1 MRSATRSDA
10 RGGGSFGPARGIRI
24 ADAGGLTAFAETEAC
39 ALTSTTDR
47 GPDGTCPTFCVRCG
61 CCATPILH
69 SVLDVVATFIPPVVA
84 LPQAA
89 TTGLPSARSEATP
102 S

>member
-1 MRSATRSDA
+1 MRRWLLLAVLA
-10 RGGGSFGPARGIRI
+10 LLI

-61 CCATPILH
+61 CCATPNLH

-89 TTGLPSARSEATP
+89 TTGLPSAMGSEILHVPKLRLA
-102 S
+102 